1 MVMVGEHPN
10 VVSLI
15 GACTREGKNSGES
28 HREFCFLNLYYQKTL
43 NYSGFYSRFR
53 IFREFP
59 LVHSMSF
66 FSHFRQRIC
75 PTESKRNYFLSLQRL
90 GMSFR

>member
-15 GACTREGKNSGES
+15 GACTREGKNSDES
-28 HREFCFLNLYYQKTL
+28 HREFCSLNLYYQKTF

-53 IFREFP
+53 IFREFQ
-59 LVHSMSF
+59 LNIRAQYELF
-66 FSHFRQRIC
+66 FSTLDNAFVPPKAKGITFC
-75 PTESKRNYFLSLQRL
+75 LCK
-90 GMSFR
+90 G